1 MEEVR
6 LTIDGRV
13 VSAPAGAR
21 VLEAALVAGIY
32 IPNLCFMPEADEPLA
47 GCRLCLV
54 EVEGRTSPLTACT
67 EPVLE
72 GMVVHTA
79 TPRVRRLQ
87 RTAAGLIIAA
97 HQVEC
102 GVCGK
107 NRHCDLQRIAA
118 FLRVKMNSRRF
129 RKMPRSL
136 AVDDS
141 NPFFTRNMNKC
152 VLCGKC
158 VTACR
163 KSGGG
168 VIDFAFRGPGT
179 IIAPF
184 ANKPMAQS
192 RCNSCGECVVV
203 CPVGALLPKEA
214 GWPERH
220 SQGRP
225 AVVE

>member
-1 MEEVR
+1 MTNVH
-6 LTIDGRV
+6 LMIDGQSV
-13 VSAPAGAR
+13 NAPAGAR
-21 VLEAALVAGIY
+21 VLQAALSAGIY
-32 IPNLCFMPEADEPLA
+32 VPNLCFMAESPEPLA

-54 EVEGRTSPLTACT
+54 EVEGRPSPLTACT
-67 EPVLE
+67 ETVRE

-102 GVCGK
+102 GICGK

-118 FLRVKMNSRRF
+118 FLGLKMNSRRF

-136 AVDDS
+136 APDDS
-141 NPFFTRNMNKC
+141 SPFFTRNMNKC

-158 VTACR
+158 VTACE

-168 VIDFAFRGPGT
+168 IIDFAFRGPGT

-184 ANKPMAQS
+184 GNKPMAQS
-192 RCNSCGECVVV
+192 RCTSCGECVLV
-203 CPVGALLPKEA
+203 CPVGALLPKED
-214 GWPERH
+214 GWPSHH

-225 AVVE
+225 AIVE